1 VNAADLVNGN
11 SAFIA
16 MLSKLDQ
23 GRLRFIY
30 SRRIEEPI
38 KVSLSQLFF
47 GWMSFASAAIL
58 LAVATVR
65 LP

>member
-1 VNAADLVNGN
+1 VNAADLVKGN

-38 KVSLSQLFF
+38 KVSLSIIF
-47 GWMSFASAAIL
+47 WMDVVCECRNTFSRRYS
-58 LAVATVR
+58 
-65 LP
+65 